1 MMEEMTTIFELNG
14 FKRGFETG
22 FEIGLELGFE
32 RGKLQVVKKLIGQFS
47 DQEILKIAEITP
59 EQMEQLKKEL

>member
-1 MMEEMTTIFELNG
+1 MEEMINIFEVKG
-14 FKRGFETG
+14 FKRGFENG

-47 DQEILKIAEITP
+47 DQEIIKIAQITP
-59 EQMEQLKKEL
+59 EQMKQLKKEL